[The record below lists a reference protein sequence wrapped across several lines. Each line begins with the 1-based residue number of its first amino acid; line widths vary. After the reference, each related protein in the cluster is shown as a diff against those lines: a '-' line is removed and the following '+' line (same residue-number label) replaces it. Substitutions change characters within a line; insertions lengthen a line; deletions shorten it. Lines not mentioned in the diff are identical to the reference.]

1 MNNALYELFH
11 RCTVRLVNTNSH
23 TNPRFHE
30 QGTGFFVA
38 PGLILTCAHVVDQ
51 AQESPQILEVLWE
64 GQTRQAQKI
73 DCFKE
78 GDLALVWADSLT
90 GHPCVLFDP
99 TIAPFDSLYSYG
111 YPASHSEGDSAT
123 FDSEGWTRVGGET
136 LLKFKAGQVEPGI

>member
-64 GQTRQAQKI
+64 GQRSEEHTSELQSP
-73 DCFKE
+73 DH
-78 GDLALVWADSLT
+78 LVCRL
-90 GHPCVLFDP
+90 L
-99 TIAPFDSLYSYG
+99 L
-111 YPASHSEGDSAT
+111 EKKKKSAAHRI
-123 FDSEGWTRVGGET
+123 SR
-136 LLKFKAGQVEPGI
+136 